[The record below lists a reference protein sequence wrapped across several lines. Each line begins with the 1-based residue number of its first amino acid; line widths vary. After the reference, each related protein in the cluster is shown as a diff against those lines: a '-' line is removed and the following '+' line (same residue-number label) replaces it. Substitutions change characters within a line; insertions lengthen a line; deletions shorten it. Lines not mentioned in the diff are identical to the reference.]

1 MRKIN
6 RCPHFVSFLFFSC
19 LGAWVFTPPSTA
31 FADESLHL
39 GILDLPR
46 FQAEEGQV
54 VAFIRSKQLDK
65 AEALLRAMV
74 KRYPKSPSSQ
84 YNLAC
89 VLSLRGRA
97 DEAFSIL
104 DKAVDL
110 GFRKVEHIEQD
121 TDLTN
126 LRKDERFKAVLKA
139 AAEPAAGPTWPQF
152 AKATPAAGKDGAVQ
166 ITESNLGYNNRNGMF
181 LALVKV
187 EENLAEQQIS
197 KNEDKVGK
205 LLGKWYEAGTAA
217 GNVGDLYDNHDGD
230 HSNMNFRSFPQLT
243 RIEFGEKIRQ
253 RNLNNGLQRHFIFS
267 GITLG
272 NSSTALTHGLY
283 WRSQA
288 RGALTQPNGAAR
300 LALHYVGNHLYFYP
314 EHRDHDVGR
323 NGKGGGY
330 GDVFPANTPYL
341 VVSQGSSG
349 SDRVFMDA
357 FASALAAFRPEV
369 KKKLAQSGLL
379 IPTLQMIFRRSNS
392 NLEAPVDYFKG
403 KAHPTVFD
411 GKNLDVV
418 RMIRRAHALKEE
430 SLPPFAQFKVE
441 QEDIPVPGRD
451 YFDFRPHQRL
461 FDTPCAV
468 ARVYKTTA
476 PTYSLTLDA
485 QGSRDLGGKP
495 LVYRWVVLRGDEAR
509 IEIEKLDREEGSVVE
524 ITVPW
529 HDRRPISP
537 GSAMESNRVDVGLF
551 VGNGEHWSAP
561 SILSIYFPDNQK
573 RVYAEDGRVL
583 SVDYTLGNYV
593 DPFLDSPRNWRDDY
607 RYDKK
612 GKLLGWT
619 RSREDEE
626 KQDFSPEGHLVLEK
640 TESGTPIRT
649 VPVRY
654 VPKKV
659 GEDKVYVEQSPP
671 R

>member
-1 MRKIN
+1 MRKFN
-6 RCPHFVSFLFFSC
+6 RRPRLASAMFFSC
-19 LGAWVFTPPSTA
+19 LGALVFIRPSTVV
-31 FADESLHL
+31 ADDSLHL

-46 FQAEEGQV
+46 FQGEEGQV
-54 VAFIRSKQLDK
+54 VALIRSKQLDK
-65 AEALLRAMV
+65 AEALLRAMA
-74 KRYPKSPSSQ
+74 KRYPKSPTVQ

-89 VLSLRGRA
+89 VLSLGGRV
-97 DEAFSIL
+97 DEAFQYL
-104 DKAVDL
+104 DQSLEL
-110 GFRKVEHIEQD
+110 GFRKPDHIN
-121 TDLTN
+121 TDPDLIN
-126 LRKDERFKAVLKA
+126 LRKDERFNAVLKS
-139 AAEPAAGPTWPQF
+139 AAEPIAGPTWPQF
-152 AKATPAAGKDGAVQ
+152 AKAIPAAGKDGTVLVA
-166 ITESNLGYNNRNGMF
+166 ESNLGYNNRNGMF
-181 LALVKV
+181 LALIQV
-187 EENLAEQQIS
+187 EENLAEKQVS
-197 KNEDKVGK
+197 KSEDKVGK
-205 LLGKWYEAGTAA
+205 LLGKWYQAGTAA
-217 GNVGDLYDNHDGD
+217 GNMGDLYDNHDGD
-230 HSNMNFRSFPQLT
+230 HSNMNFRDFPQLT

-314 EHRDHDVGR
+314 EHRDHDVGH
-323 NGKGGGY
+323 NGKGGGH
-330 GDVFPANTPYL
+330 GDVFPANAPYL

-357 FASALAAFRPEV
+357 FAATLAAFRPEV

-379 IPTLQMIFRRSNS
+379 VPTLQMIFRRSNS
-392 NLEAPVDYFKG
+392 NLEKAQEYFTG

-418 RMIRRAHALKEE
+418 RMIRRAHALKED
-430 SLPPFAQFKVE
+430 SLPPFAQFKVA

-468 ARVYKTTA
+468 ARVHKTTA
-476 PTYSLTLDA
+476 ATYSVTLDA
-485 QGSRDLGGKP
+485 QGSRDLDGKP
-495 LVYRWVVLRGDEAR
+495 IVYRWVVLRGDDSR
-509 IEIEKLDREEGSVVE
+509 IEIDKLDGEGSVVE

-529 HDRRPISP
+529 HERRPVSP
-537 GSAMESNRVDVGLF
+537 GSSLESNRVDVGLF
-551 VGNGEHWSAP
+551 VGNGEHWSPPA
-561 SILSIYFPDNQK
+561 ILSVYFPDNQK
-573 RVYAEDGRVL
+573 RVYDEKGRVL
-583 SVDYTLGNYV
+583 SIDYTLDNYV
-593 DPFLDSPRNWRDDY
+593 DPFLESPRNWRDDY

-626 KQDFSPEGHLVLEK
+626 KQQFSPEGHLVLESA
-640 TESGTPIRT
+640 EDGTPVRT
-649 VPVRY
+649 IPVRY
-654 VPKKV
+654 VPKKME
-659 GEDKVYVEQSPP
+659 GNKTFVEQSPP